1 MISNNKAILPSNTRQ
16 KNGRR
21 QRHICYGKERKWENS
36 QVTLFSLLESFNQV
50 NKVHSGFCGTLGR
63 GKWVQEFR
71 NELKIWEFVL
81 WMQPLLLF
89 LATKSFLTLQPHE
102 LYSPPGSSVHG
113 MFQARILEWVAVSFS
128 RGSSWPRDWTCIS
141 CTGSPILYCWA
152 TRMQLESESENHSVA
167 SSSFSPHGL

>member
-1 MISNNKAILPSNTRQ
+1 MISNNKVILPSNTEKRME
-16 KNGRR
+16 GDRD
-21 QRHICYGKERKWENS
+21 ICYGKERKWENS

-50 NKVHSGFCGTLGR
+50 NKVYSRFCGALGR

-71 NELKIWEFVL
+71 NELKIWEFIL
-81 WMQPLLLF
+81 WMQPLLF

-141 CTGSPILYCWA
+141 CIASPILYHWA
-152 TRMQLESESENHSVA
+152 TRMQLGSESESRSVA
-167 SSSFSPHGL
+167 SNSFSPHGL